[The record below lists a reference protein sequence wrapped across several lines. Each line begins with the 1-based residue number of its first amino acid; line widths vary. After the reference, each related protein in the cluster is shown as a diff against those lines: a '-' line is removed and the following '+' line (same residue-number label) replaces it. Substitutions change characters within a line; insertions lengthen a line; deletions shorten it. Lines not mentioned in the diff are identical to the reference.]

1 MKKWEKDK
9 KNKFALYFFIGIAG
23 GLLLGILFKNMGLFL
38 PLGGIIGMCIGVS
51 TKKQQKTDFS
61 QDLITG
67 VLKMQ

>member
-51 TKKQQKTDFS
+51 TKK
-61 QDLITG
+61 
-67 VLKMQ
+67 